1 MMTVRQAQL
10 TDVHR
15 MIPLLDEYTRQ
26 AEILPRTQDD
36 IYRTIREWVI
46 CEEEDEIIGMG
57 SLLIMWQ
64 DLAEVRSLVVN
75 SNHQGR
81 GIGKGIVTQLIEEA
95 HRLQIPKVF
104 ALTRKPK
111 FFLRIGFQLTKIEL
125 LPQKVNRDCVF
136 CPKFYVCDEVAVITY
151 LTPPEA
157 HTPSS
162 EATST
167 TLPFIPLTERSA
179 TDTPR
184 PPGISR

>member
-1 MMTVRQAQL
+1 MMIVRQAQL

-15 MIPLLDEYTRQ
+15 MIPLLDEYIRQ
-26 AEILPRTQDD
+26 SEILPRTEDD

-46 CEEEDEIIGMG
+46 CEEEGEIIGMG
-57 SLLIMWQ
+57 SLLIMWH

-81 GIGKGIVTQLIEEA
+81 GIGKGVVTQLIEEA

-104 ALTRKPK
+104 ALTRKPN

-125 LPQKVNRDCVF
+125 LPHKVNRDCVF
-136 CPKFYVCDEVAVITY
+136 CSKFHACDEVAVITC
-151 LTPPEA
+151 LTPYDELGN
-157 HTPSS
+157 SS
-162 EATST
+162 ELDST
-167 TLPFIPLTERSA
+167 TLPFISPTKQSP